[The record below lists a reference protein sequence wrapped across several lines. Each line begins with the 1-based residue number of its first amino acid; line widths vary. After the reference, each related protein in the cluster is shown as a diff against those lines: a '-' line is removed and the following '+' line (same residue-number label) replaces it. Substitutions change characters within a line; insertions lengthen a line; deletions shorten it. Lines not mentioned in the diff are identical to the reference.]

1 MEIIGALFI
10 IFILYII
17 VKLKGDSAEPTPAQ
31 REQIYFYSKKS
42 RFMTPSEMEFYR
54 ELVDVAAD
62 KYHVFPQVRIASLIN
77 NDTKGKYWKASL
89 SRINNKS
96 VDYVLCDKETLV
108 VAYAVELDD
117 PTHLTEKRK
126 RRDKMVNQ
134 IFKDVNLPLV
144 RFSNY
149 QTLTKNDIIQRFAD
163 AHMAA

>member
-17 VKLKGDSAEPTPAQ
+17 VKLKGRSDKTASVK

-42 RFMTPSEMEFYR
+42 QFMTPSEMEFYR
-54 ELVDVAAD
+54 TLVDAAAD

-96 VDYVLCDKETLV
+96 VDYVLCDKETLA

-126 RRDKMVNQ
+126 RRDEMVNQ
-134 IFKDVNLPLV
+134 IFKDINLPLV

-149 QTLTKNDIIQRFAD
+149 QILTKDDIIQRFAS
-163 AHMAA
+163 AHVVA